1 MSLKIN
7 FNDDEIKYLLL
18 KRILDFID
26 DDDDDEDL
34 STEEIKEEL
43 REYGLNLEES
53 IQKIKDMI
61 KEAMND

>member
-18 KRILDFID
+18 KRILDFI
-26 DDDDDEDL
+26 DDDDEDL